1 MSFLEIM
8 SNYFLGTSNKTD
20 SIKLQK
26 KDQIPTEF
34 NEEQTRRAI
43 RKQDRISG
51 ERREKTINDFPY
63 TAAIAQA
70 LTGLH
75 FPANKKN
82 IIEYVQHKQSIK
94 ADGDEILSVLQQIQ
108 EKNYD
113 TVADVTRSAGLVE

>member
-1 MSFLEIM
+1 M
-8 SNYFLGTSNKTD
+8 
-20 SIKLQK
+20 
-26 KDQIPTEF
+26 
-34 NEEQTRRAI
+34 
-43 RKQDRISG
+43 G
-51 ERREKTINDFPY
+51 ERRRTC
-63 TAAIAQA
+63 AAHCRRAVPG
-70 LTGLH
+70 TGLH